1 MTGTTL
7 SYSPVLKEGV
17 LRTTGNGLTWV
28 EVLPLASG
36 VGPVAFSQSHVE
48 LAYVIAGDGT
58 AYRSMDIGATWTPV
72 AAAPLAKRS
81 Y

>member
-1 MTGTTL
+1 
-7 SYSPVLKEGV
+7 
-17 LRTTGNGLTWV
+17 
-28 EVLPLASG
+28 

-58 AYRSMDIGATWTPV
+58 AYRNMDTGATWTPV
-72 AAAPLAKRS
+72 AAAPLAKCS